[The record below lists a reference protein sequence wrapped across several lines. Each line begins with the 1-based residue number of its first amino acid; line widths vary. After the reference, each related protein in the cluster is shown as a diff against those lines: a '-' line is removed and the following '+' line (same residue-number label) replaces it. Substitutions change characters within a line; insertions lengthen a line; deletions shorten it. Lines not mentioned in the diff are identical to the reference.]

1 MQGNRRREII
11 TIRTVTSEMGN
22 TKTIKKTMEPKVVSL
37 KYSTKFMNL

>member
-22 TKTIKKTMEPKVVSL
+22 TKTIKQWNPKL
-37 KYSTKFMNL
+37 YL